1 MPQSPVSPPVVKPAV
16 SSAAAK
22 PVQNSG
28 NVGKQTTSD
37 DTEETAE
44 SECGPVH
51 GKCPNDLCCSL
62 HNECGKPTAIFYTLI
77 AFFIKCIKLKLS
89 FINSNRQI
97 YGPLQRLSRLQEKVG
112 CLPLKHLFR
121 LVPF

>member
-1 MPQSPVSPPVVKPAV
+1 MKLFATLIILAVLSAVCMSVPQSPVSPPVVKPAV

-62 HNECGKPTAIFYTLI
+62 HNECGKSTAHCNVSL
-77 AFFIKCIKLKLS
+77 
-89 FINSNRQI
+89 
-97 YGPLQRLSRLQEKVG
+97 G
-112 CLPLKHLFR
+112 CKRKWGVCH
-121 LVPF
+121 